1 MMRLLALAAAIL
13 AGLLPAM
20 PVAAQERILAYDSE
34 VGIRA
39 DGSLDVT
46 ERITVRAEGEQIR
59 RGIYRDFPTRYRDR
73 YGNRVVVGFEVLEVE
88 RDGRTEPWFTE
99 RVANGVRV
107 NTGNDDFL
115 PVPDEFTYTLRYRT
129 TRQLG
134 FFAGHD
140 ELYWNAIGTGW
151 AFPIESGS
159 VEVRLPD
166 PVPPEQMQ
174 VEGYTGAQG
183 AQEQNFVA
191 TLPEPGVAR
200 WRLSRP
206 LPPRQG
212 LTIVLAFPKGIVA
225 APRGLERLGWMLEDN
240 RGVLIALAGLV
251 ALLAFCVL
259 RWRKVGRDP
268 REGVIIARYE
278 PPQGHSPAGLRF
290 LRRMGYDA
298 RCFASDLLAIAVA
311 GHLRIRREDRLLKD
325 GWHLEKTAP
334 PAGAPP
340 DAAQTA
346 LLARLFPGGR
356 TELELHK
363 RNAAAVA
370 GARAAHRKS
379 LSARN
384 QPELFSLNNGSILV
398 AILIAGAFA
407 VLAFGLGGGYGTAM
421 IVAILALMAIVILV
435 FRVLVKA
442 PTRAGRELLDEVEG
456 LKLYLT
462 VAERDE
468 LASMPGPG
476 TPPPLDAGRY
486 EKLLPFAVALDVEE
500 AWTEKFT
507 RAVGAA
513 AAAAAAEHIGWYH
526 GGRVSDLGSL
536 SRSIG
541 SSLSSQIAS
550 SSSPPGSS
558 SGSGGG
564 GSSGGGGG
572 GGGGGGR

>member
-1 MMRLLALAAAIL
+1 MMRMLSLTAATL
-13 AGLLPAM
+13 AGLLQVM
-20 PVAAQERILAYDSE
+20 PLAAQERILAYDSE
-34 VGIRA
+34 VEINA

-46 ERITVRAEGEQIR
+46 ERITVRAEGDRIR

-73 YGNRVVVGFEVLEVE
+73 YGNRVVVDFEVLGVE

-115 PVPDEFTYTLRYRT
+115 PVPDEFTYALRYRT
-129 TRQLG
+129 ARQLG
-134 FFAGHD
+134 YFADHD

-151 AFPIESGS
+151 EFPIETGS
-159 VEVRLPD
+159 VEVRLPR
-166 PVPPEQMQ
+166 PVPAEQMQ
-174 VEGYTGAQG
+174 VEGYSGAQG

-212 LTIVLAFPKGIVA
+212 LTIVLSFPKNIVA
-225 APRGLERLGWMLEDN
+225 APGRLERLGWLLEDN
-240 RGVLIALAGLV
+240 RGVLVALAGLI
-251 ALLAFCVL
+251 ALLAYCVL

-278 PPQGHSPAGLRF
+278 PPPGHSPAGLRF
-290 LRRMGYDA
+290 MRRMGYDA
-298 RCFASDLLAIAVA
+298 RCFASDLLALAVA
-311 GHLRIRREDRLLKD
+311 GRVRIRREDRLLKD
-325 GWHLEKTAP
+325 DWHLEKTAP
-334 PAGAPP
+334 PAGGPP
-340 DAAQTA
+340 EAAQAA

-370 GARAAHRKS
+370 GAQTAHRKS
-379 LSARN
+379 LSARY
-384 QPELFSLNNGSILV
+384 QPELFSLNNGSIAV
-398 AILIAGAFA
+398 AMLIAVAFA
-407 VLAFGLGGGYGTAM
+407 VLAFGSGGGYGIAM
-421 IVAILALMAIVILV
+421 IVAILALMSIVILV
-435 FRVLVKA
+435 FRRLVKA
-442 PTRAGRELLDEVEG
+442 PTHAGRELLDEVEG

-476 TPPPLDAGRY
+476 TPPALDAGRY

-500 AWTEKFT
+500 AWTAKFT
-507 RAVGAA
+507 RAVGVA

-536 SRSIG
+536 SKSIG